1 MSLRGIDV
9 SYSQKNINWSKVKSQ
24 VDFAILRSS
33 FGLDL

>member
-1 MSLRGIDV
+1 MALKGIDV
-9 SYSQKNINWSKVKSQ
+9 SYSQKNIDWNKVKSQ